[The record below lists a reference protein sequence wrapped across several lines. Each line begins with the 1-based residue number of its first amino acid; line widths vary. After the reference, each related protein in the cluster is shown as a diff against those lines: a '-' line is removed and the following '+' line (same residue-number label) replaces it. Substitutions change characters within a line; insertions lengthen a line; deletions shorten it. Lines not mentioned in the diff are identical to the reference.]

1 MLFHY
6 RLFSVSCP
14 LVFQKQRKDLL
25 SLLNIYRK
33 HCSLRKKPCLLH
45 PLRGNRHLR
54 RKNIALLQFLYPA
67 HGFFCGKFPFYTSVF
82 NEKRMFTVSG
92 NIFGMMLNYNN
103 RLLIFL
109 IQFFQHFIY
118 SVRMGRIQLGNRFI
132 QNQNIRTQSCSPR
145 QRQQMFLPA

>member
-6 RLFSVSCP
+6 RLCSVFCP
-14 LVFQKQRKDLL
+14 VVFQKRRKNLL
-25 SLLNIYRK
+25 PLFNIYRK
-33 HCSLRKKPCLLH
+33 HCSLWKKPRILH
-45 PLRGNRHLR
+45 PLCGNRHLR
-54 RKNIALLQFLYPA
+54 GKDIALLQFLYPA
-67 HGFFCGKFPFYTSVF
+67 HGFFCRKFPLYTSVF
-82 NEKRMFTVSG
+82 NEKGMFTVSG

>member
-92 NIFGMMLNYNN
+92 NIFGMMLDYDN

-109 IQFFQHFIY
+109 IQLF
-118 SVRMGRIQLGNRFI
+118 
-132 QNQNIRTQSCSPR
+132 
-145 QRQQMFLPA
+145 